1 VAAAIAVEGL
11 RKSYGS
17 VQAVRGLS
25 FEVAEG
31 EVFGLLGPNGA
42 GKTTVVEILE
52 GYRRRDAGSATVLG
66 VDPASGGRAL
76 RARVGIML
84 QECAMPRMLAVGELL
99 DLYAGYYPRPR
110 RVGEVLEL
118 VGLSE
123 KVGARIR
130 TLSGGQQRRLDLA
143 LALIGDPELIFLD
156 EPTTGF
162 DPSARRDAWEIV
174 RSIRTLGRTVLLT
187 THYMDEAQTLAD
199 RICVIAGGEVVAEGT
214 PETLGGRQTAA
225 ARIRFIL
232 PAGLDL
238 AALPLPARTDD
249 GRVVVETAT
258 PTRTLHELT
267 AWAVA
272 RELELPGLEVLRP
285 SLEDVYLELTRMPE
299 GGGLSSPSP
308 SSADDGLG
316 ESPHR
321 ARQRPE
327 R

>member
-1 VAAAIAVEGL
+1 MPAIAVEGL
-11 RKSYGS
+11 RKSYGG
-17 VQAVRGLS
+17 VEAVRGLS

-52 GYRRRDAGSATVLG
+52 GYRRRDAGSASVLG

-84 QECAMPRMLAVGELL
+84 QECAMPRLLSVGELL
-99 DLYAGYYPRPR
+99 DLHAGYYPRPR
-110 RVGEVLEL
+110 PVGEVLEL
-118 VGLSE
+118 VGLS
-123 KVGARIR
+123 ARVRARVR

-187 THYMDEAQTLAD
+187 THYMDEAQSLAD
-199 RICVIAGGEVVAEGT
+199 RICVIAAGEIVAEGS
-214 PETLGGRQTAA
+214 PETIGGRETAA
-225 ARIRFIL
+225 ACIRFTL
-232 PAGLDL
+232 PEGLEL
-238 AALPLPARTDD
+238 AALPLPVRVGD
-249 GRVVVETAT
+249 GRVMVETAT

-267 AWAVA
+267 SWAVA
-272 RELELPGLEVLRP
+272 RGLELPGLEVVRP
-285 SLEDVYLELTRMPE
+285 SLEDVYLELTRV
-299 GGGLSSPSP
+299 PS
-308 SSADDGLG
+308 
-316 ESPHR
+316 E
-321 ARQRPE
+321 
-327 R
+327 